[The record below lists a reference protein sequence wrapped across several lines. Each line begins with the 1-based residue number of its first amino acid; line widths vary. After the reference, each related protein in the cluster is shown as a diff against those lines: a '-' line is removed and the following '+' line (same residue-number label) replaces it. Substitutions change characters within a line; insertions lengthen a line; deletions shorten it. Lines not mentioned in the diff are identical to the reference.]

1 MHHPAEPVGRA
12 SGLLG
17 ALVRDRGLLPR
28 AWRLLGR
35 YQRELG
41 CDMPLSAEAVWEAP
55 EGASGYSGE
64 EQRRRAGEL
73 FRLVF
78 WMARLQSPRP
88 LCLPRA
94 LTLLR
99 LLEEDGVHACL
110 RIGVNRAAGAPP
122 RFHAWVEV
130 GGAPVGERPEGLA
143 GFQPLR
149 PAAPGGV

>member
-1 MHHPAEPVGRA
+1 MHHPAGPVARA
-12 SGLLG
+12 LGLLR
-17 ALVRDRGLLPR
+17 ALVRDGRLLPR

-35 YQRELG
+35 YQRDLG
-41 CDMPLSAEAVWEAP
+41 SEMPLSAEAVWDAP
-55 EGASGYSGE
+55 EGASGHAGE
-64 EQRRRAGEL
+64 AQRRRAAEL

-99 LLEEDGVHACL
+99 LLEEEGAHACL
-110 RIGVNRAAGAPP
+110 RIGVNRATGPPP

-130 GGAPVGERPEGLA
+130 DGAPVGDRPEGLA
-143 GFQPLR
+143 AFQPLR
-149 PAAPGGV
+149 PAAPGGA